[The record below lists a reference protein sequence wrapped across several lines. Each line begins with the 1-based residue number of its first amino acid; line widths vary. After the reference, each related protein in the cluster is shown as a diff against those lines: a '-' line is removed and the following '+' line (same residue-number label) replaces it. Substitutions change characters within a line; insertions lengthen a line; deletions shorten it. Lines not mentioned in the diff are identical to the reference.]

1 MTITQTLTEFL
12 TVSIAF
18 IKLAAIPTA
27 ISILLF
33 KIPNFEKWFMKFF
46 RFEIEQ

>member
-12 TVSIAF
+12 TVSIA
-18 IKLAAIPTA
+18 ILKLAAIPTI

-33 KIPNFEKWFMKFF
+33 KIPNFEKWFMRLFKFQ
-46 RFEIEQ
+46 IEE